1 MTNMENKALDIYGAD
16 GVLTNVDIMG
26 ALEKGSPREL
36 SHYFIKASQFVAKE
50 TGMSQQEV
58 YDGIKMKIRDVVF
71 PNRDKPEHWHE
82 FGQGVKIAPAVDHML
97 ITPFATELFLKD
109 VLAGLAPESETAK
122 KITEFLGKKAWGH
135 SQYKSASEG
144 FEQDA
149 VMEPDAIDALD
160 YKLGQDHSVVIAT
173 NSRTAKIHNLL
184 RKGGFA
190 ENRII
195 ENEVRAGKI
204 GIFNDVG
211 KYKIDSRAPRNVEST
226 MDLRKFGVNVQLDL
240 RRNHYKA
247 KILEM
252 YERSGAEMLEVI
264 DSIPE
269 LMASLPYLFGKNQ
282 INEDVFLSLKMTP
295 NTTNS
300 GLAIAKHIKARAG
313 TVLSNLIAL

>member
-1 MTNMENKALDIYGAD
+1 MVNRVLDIYGAD

-26 ALEKGSPREL
+26 ALEKGNPREL
-36 SHYFIKASQFVAKE
+36 SHYFIKAAQFVAKE
-50 TGMSQQEV
+50 TGLSQQEV
-58 YDGIKMKIRDVVF
+58 YDGIKLKIRDEIF
-71 PNRDKPEHWHE
+71 PNRDKPENWHE

-97 ITPFATELFLKD
+97 ITPFATELFLKEF
-109 VLAGLAPESETAK
+109 LAELSGDSPVAG
-122 KITEFLGKKAWGH
+122 KIKDFLGKKSWDYA
-135 SQYKSASEG
+135 QYKSASEG

-160 YKLGQDHSVVIAT
+160 YKLGQDHTVVIAT

-190 ENRII
+190 EDRII
-195 ENEVRAGKI
+195 ENEVQAGKI

-240 RRNHYKA
+240 RRNHYKT

-269 LMASLPYLFGKNQ
+269 LMASLPYLFGKDQ

-313 TVLSNLIAL
+313 TVLSNLIVL